1 MIYKAS
7 NIPKK
12 NFKIKINLKKF
23 RPLFSRLLNHML
35 IWSFLI
41 QPIYDSF
48 FCSNASSIFVVQT
61 IIITKLQLLI
71 KVGLSSCVF
80 LSPYTSC
87 WIFRGLHLKL
97 GYFVDNGIRTEW
109 SPICNGNRIVWSLI
123 WSVMI
128 WVRTKSSD
136 CTAGVQFVYHKYD
149 YRLNWI
155 TQSLNQLIND
165 KYNFQK
171 KKNSQVLRERE
182 NLH

>member
-12 NFKIKINLKKF
+12 SFKIKINLKKF

-41 QPIYDSF
+41 QPIHDSF

-61 IIITKLQLLI
+61 IIITKLRLLI

-97 GYFVDNGIRTEW
+97 GYFVDTVNRTEW
-109 SPICNGNRIVWSLI
+109 SPIWNGNRIGWSLI
-123 WSVMI
+123 WSVIMSENKI
-128 WVRTKSSD
+128 KWLHSRSSICLSQVWLQTELDYTKS
-136 CTAGVQFVYHKYD
+136 
-149 YRLNWI
+149 
-155 TQSLNQLIND
+155 
-165 KYNFQK
+165 
-171 KKNSQVLRERE
+171 
-182 NLH
+182 

>member
-1 MIYKAS
+1 MT
-7 NIPKK
+7 P
-12 NFKIKINLKKF
+12 
-23 RPLFSRLLNHML
+23 
-35 IWSFLI
+35 
-41 QPIYDSF
+41 F

-97 GYFVDNGIRTEW
+97 GYFVNNGNRTEW

-136 CTAGVQFVYHKYD
+136 YTAGVQFVYHKYD

-182 NLH
+182 NLHLKTWQKRRKLFNVDWMLI

>member
-41 QPIYDSF
+41 QPIHDSF

-97 GYFVDNGIRTEW
+97 GYFVDNGNRTEW
-109 SPICNGNRIVWSLI
+109 SPICNGNGIEWSLI
-123 WSVMI
+123 WSVII

-149 YRLNWI
+149 YRLNWM

-171 KKNSQVLRERE
+171 KKE
-182 NLH
+182 

>member
-1 MIYKAS
+1 M
-7 NIPKK
+7 
-12 NFKIKINLKKF
+12 KKF

-182 NLH
+182 NLHLKTWQKRRKLFNVDWMLI

>member
-1 MIYKAS
+1 M
-7 NIPKK
+7 
-12 NFKIKINLKKF
+12 KKF

-41 QPIYDSF
+41 QPIRDSF

-80 LSPYTSC
+80 LLPYTSC

-97 GYFVDNGIRTEW
+97 GYFVDNGNRTEW
-109 SPICNGNRIVWSLI
+109 SPICNGNRIEWSLI
-123 WSVMI
+123 WSVII

-136 CTAGVQFVYHKYD
+136 CTAGVQFVHHKYD

-165 KYNFQK
+165 KYDFQK
-171 KKNSQVLRERE
+171 KKE
-182 NLH
+182 